1 VGESEFE
8 GYELCSVRKMVL
20 EIFYSSRV
28 VVETVDRFILIH
40 MFEMVVIMNSMHL
53 PFGRDC

>member
-1 VGESEFE
+1 MGESEFE
-8 GYELCSVRKMVL
+8 GYELCSVWKMVL

-40 MFEMVVIMNSMHL
+40 MFEMVVIMNSMDL